1 MQKAFDKAKII
12 ISLLDPTDDDW
23 AKFIELFDTFD
34 GNNMLIF
41 NINTKGKSLF
51 LNVDKKISFNF
62 LKELENIKSVSSI
75 KIYNKFLKD
84 YIETLIN
91 IEAEI
96 NEAEIYDLVD
106 E

>member
-51 LNVDKKISFNF
+51 LNVDKKY
-62 LKELENIKSVSSI
+62 L
-75 KIYNKFLKD
+75 
-84 YIETLIN
+84 LIFKR
-91 IEAEI
+91 IRK
-96 NEAEIYDLVD
+96 YQKCKLY
-106 E
+106 